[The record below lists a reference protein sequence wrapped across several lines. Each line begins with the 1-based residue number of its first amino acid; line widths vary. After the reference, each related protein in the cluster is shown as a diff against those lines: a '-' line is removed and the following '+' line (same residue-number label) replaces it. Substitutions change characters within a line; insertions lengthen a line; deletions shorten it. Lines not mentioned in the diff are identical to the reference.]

1 MLSVMSFQIYTVSTN
16 NIDSKTITL
25 VSKPLGPLE
34 TLIPENFILLDRLLV
49 LEPYSTII
57 LLLKISYRLHVYE
70 AQID

>member
-25 VSKPLGPLE
+25 VSKPPGPLE